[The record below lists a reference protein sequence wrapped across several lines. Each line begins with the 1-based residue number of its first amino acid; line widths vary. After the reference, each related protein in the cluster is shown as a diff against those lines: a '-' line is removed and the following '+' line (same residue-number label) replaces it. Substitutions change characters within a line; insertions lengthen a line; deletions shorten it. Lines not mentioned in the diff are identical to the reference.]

1 MGRPSIDISAIN
13 LAPGANL
20 TGSPERNLLMA
31 IIERAIL
38 DLVGNNA
45 LEEGRAKEW
54 LFDDLEKPGPHG
66 EFSFPWIC
74 EELDLDVE
82 ETVQKIRQMPKRG
95 ERRVAPWYFAKA
107 S

>member
-1 MGRPSIDISAIN
+1 MGRPNIDIDAFN
-13 LAPGANL
+13 LMPVINL

-31 IIERAIL
+31 IVERAIL

-45 LEEGRAKEW
+45 LEESRAKEW
-54 LFDDLEKPGPHG
+54 LYGDLEEPGPHG

-74 EELDLDVE
+74 EELDLDIE
-82 ETVQKIRQMPKRG
+82 ETVGKIRQMPKRG
-95 ERRVAPWYFAKA
+95 NRRVAPWYFAKA